1 MVIKFLHPGTEASKK
16 ALIKG
21 EIFPPNRSRH
31 LRKYL
36 QHNANYIE
44 QVDDRPKKLKVQFW
58 GEWEGP
64 SEILEIYQK
73 QIPSSL
79 HRPCNPSEE
88 HPIIINTDPLVFEKH
103 WFYTNCQQF
112 RKYGPTK
119 MNDLEDGSL
128 ILFGSTS
135 KKSFLLDI
143 VLVTKQVDKIKITS
157 NQSRQNLLDRFSEYP
172 TLLEGSLKPLLGI
185 KNSKATKTKLDA
197 MQSRNA
203 GCNPPICQKTGMFR
217 EYTIYRGITYAERN
231 QFDGCFSFVPARPI
245 NCGPFNRVKIDR
257 YSSGQTQGFCVIKD
271 ERKKVFNTIVK
282 AVQTAKCGMAV
293 GFHPLE
299 NVGLK

>member
-1 MVIKFLHPGTEASKK
+1 MVIKLLHPGTEASAKSL
-16 ALIKG
+16 AKG
-21 EIFPPNRSRH
+21 DLFLPNRGRH
-31 LRKYL
+31 IRKYL
-36 QHNANYIE
+36 QHYADYIE
-44 QVDDRPKKLKVQFW
+44 HVNDCPKRLEVQFW

-64 SEILEIYQK
+64 SEILETYQK

-135 KKSFLLDI
+135 KKSFLIDT
-143 VLVTKQVDKIKITS
+143 VLVTKQIDKIEITS

-172 TLLEGSLKPLLGI
+172 TLVESSLKPLLGI
-185 KNSKATKTKLDA
+185 KIPKPQRLNLMPCNRE
-197 MQSRNA
+197 MQDVI
-203 GCNPPICQKTGMFR
+203 P
-217 EYTIYRGITYAERN
+217 
-231 QFDGCFSFVPARPI
+231 QFARRQVCFA
-245 NCGPFNRVKIDR
+245 
-257 YSSGQTQGFCVIKD
+257 
-271 ERKKVFNTIVK
+271 NTLSI
-282 AVQTAKCGMAV
+282 G
-293 GFHPLE
+293 G
-299 NVGLK
+299 